1 MAKGYWVVRIDVYDT
16 EVYQAYVA
24 ANGAAFSKYG
34 ARFLVRGGAFQLVE
48 GTSRARNVVLE
59 FPSLKVAQDCWNSPE
74 YKHALNLRRPVS
86 AGDVLIIEGYDGPQP

>member
-1 MAKGYWVVRIDVYDT
+1 MAKGYWVVRIDVYDN
-16 EVYQAYVA
+16 EAYQAYVA
-24 ANGAAFSKYG
+24 ANGAAFSKYE

-59 FPSLKVAQDCWNSPE
+59 FPSLKAAQDCWSSPE

-86 AGDVLIIEGYDGPQP
+86 DGDVVIIEGYDGPQP